1 VVKLPEVMMAL
12 KCIDFRKINPYVHN
26 GLQIQVRK
34 IGIFEIDATIINI
47 KYKTTVAYVRF

>member
-12 KCIDFRKINPYVHN
+12 KCIDFRKLNPYVHN

-34 IGIFEIDATIINI
+34 IGIFIIDATI
-47 KYKTTVAYVRF
+47 KYKTTVAYVGF